1 MQGTHQNL
9 HNICKPDISQL
20 KRIIRRI
27 QLIQEQVT
35 YHDKVFKIGVDV
47 FWTNRHDLIYGAKKK
62 LQWTHENWQ
71 NIRNAW
77 KFSFLRPQEHFPTFL
92 LRYVMIAN
100 ILHI

>member
-47 FWTNRHDLIYGAKKK
+47 FWTNRHDLIYGAKKNCNGPMK
-62 LQWTHENWQ
+62 IAQYLQNTDIFVFTTSWTLS
-71 NIRNAW
+71 NI
-77 KFSFLRPQEHFPTFL
+77 F
-92 LRYVMIAN
+92 IAYSDFFK
-100 ILHI
+100 